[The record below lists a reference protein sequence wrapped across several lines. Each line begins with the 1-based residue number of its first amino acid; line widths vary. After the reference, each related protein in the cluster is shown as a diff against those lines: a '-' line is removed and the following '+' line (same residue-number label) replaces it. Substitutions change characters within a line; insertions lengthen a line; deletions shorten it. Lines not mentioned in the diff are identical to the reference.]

1 MNFKA
6 EFRNLLNKAGQ
17 RSYINKY
24 TLTIA
29 LFTVWLIFFDQYN
42 LFSQLDLSG
51 SVDKLE
57 KEKAE
62 YERLLDVALI
72 EQKDLN
78 DNIEKY
84 GREKFL
90 FHKDNEEI
98 ILIK

>member
-1 MNFKA
+1 MSLKA
-6 EFRNLLNKAGQ
+6 KIRSFQEQIDK

-24 TLTIA
+24 TITVAVFTIWLT
-29 LFTVWLIFFDQYN
+29 FFDQYN
-42 LFSQLDLSG
+42 LPSQLELSG
-51 SVDKLE
+51 NVNKLKE
-57 KEKAE
+57 EKAE
-62 YERLLDVALI
+62 YERLLDLALI
-72 EQKDLN
+72 EQKDLD

>member
-1 MNFKA
+1 MSFNAEIRNQFKK
-6 EFRNLLNKAGQ
+6 LGQ

-29 LFTVWLIFFDQYN
+29 LFTVWLTFFDQYN

-51 SVDKLE
+51 SVNKLE
-57 KEKAE
+57 EEKAE